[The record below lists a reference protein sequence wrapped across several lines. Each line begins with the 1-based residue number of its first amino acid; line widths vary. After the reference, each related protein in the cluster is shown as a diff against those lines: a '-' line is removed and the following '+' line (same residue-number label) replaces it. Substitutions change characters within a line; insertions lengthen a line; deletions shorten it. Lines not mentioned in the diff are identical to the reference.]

1 MIRSMTAY
9 AGAENTAGAV
19 RAAVEIRGYNSRYL
33 DIFLKLPPGY
43 QFLEENIRPAV
54 AGRISRG
61 RIEIRL
67 SVQCGEEAAESFALN
82 ESVADGYYAAL
93 AGLKNRFGLKE
104 DVPLSL
110 LAAKTGIIEPVQPET
125 DPQTIWQAVAE
136 PLNQALEDFTEMK
149 AAEGANTAE
158 DLENRLNAVAGYLG
172 EIQERAPELPAHYQQ
187 RLKERIHKLTSGMV
201 SIDEARIAQES
212 AFLADKCD
220 ISEEISRSRSHLNQF
235 RHLMDAPEPAGRP
248 LNFLLQ
254 EFNREFTTMGS
265 KAANAEISHII
276 VSAKTELE
284 KMREQVQNIE

>member
-9 AGAENTAGAV
+9 AGAEHTAGAI

-33 DIFLKLPPGY
+33 DVSLKMPPGY

-54 AGRISRG
+54 AEHVSRG
-61 RIEIRL
+61 RVEIRL
-67 SVQCGEEAAESFALN
+67 SIQCREEAAESFALN

-93 AGLKNRFGLKE
+93 SELKKRFALSE
-104 DVPLSL
+104 EIPLSL
-110 LAAKTGIIEPVQPET
+110 LAAKTGIIEPVQAET
-125 DPQTIWQAVAE
+125 DPQTIWEAVAE
-136 PLNQALEDFTEMK
+136 PLYQALENFAEMK
-149 AAEGANTAE
+149 AAEGANTAA
-158 DLENRLNAVAGYLG
+158 DLENRLDAVAGYLG
-172 EIQERAPELPAHYQQ
+172 EIAERAPELPAHYQQ
-187 RLKERIHKLTSGMV
+187 RVKERIHQLTNGLV

-220 ISEEISRSRSHLNQF
+220 ISEEISRARSHLDQF
-235 RHLMDAPEPAGRP
+235 RHLMNAAEPAGRP

-265 KAANAEISHII
+265 KAANAEISHVI